1 MVNSPLS
8 SKLLKA
14 SQMRPFSTQPF
25 FIVDGVLKA
34 NAENVSS
41 TFDVVVGV
49 FLPFS
54 STHVVE
60 FKFSSSVRSIKQ
72 SSRVFFVDSLFVDNN
87 FDAPSGSSQ
96 FSSTS

>member
-14 SQMRPFSTQPF
+14 SQIRPFSTQPF

-41 TFDVVVGV
+41 TFDVGV

-87 FDAPSGSSQ
+87 FDAPSGSSLP
-96 FSSTS
+96 SSTS